1 VIGQTVTH
9 YRIIEKLG
17 GGGMGVV
24 YKAEDTRLGRQV
36 ALKFLPEAL
45 AHDGQALDRF
55 QREARAASALNHAHI
70 CTIYDIDEFEGRK
83 FIAME
88 LLEGQTLRERIAGK
102 PLKIEE
108 LLDLAIQIADALD
121 AAHGKGI
128 MHRDIKPANIFVTV
142 RGQAKILDF
151 GLAKLS
157 SEGHP
162 TAAAAAPTAVTAE
175 ELLTSP
181 GTTIGT
187 VAYMSPEQARGEEL
201 DARTDLFSFGVVLYE
216 MLTGRQAFPGSTC
229 AVIFN
234 AILTKTPVAPV
245 RFNPGCPVAL
255 EQILDKALEKDRRMR
270 CQSAK
275 DLLTDLLRLK
285 REMTSGPAVPVAPR
299 RTSRRL
305 VIALVGGLLLACA
318 ALVLW
323 YGMRPRAPIRIE
335 ALAVL
340 PLQNL
345 SRDPAQEYFADGMT
359 EALTTELAQIGTLRV
374 ISQRSLMQY
383 KGTQI
388 PLPDIARKLNVDAIV
403 EGAVLRDGE
412 RVRIDAKLFD
422 ARTDRSLWANSYIRD
437 LRDILS
443 LQREVAGAIAR
454 EIQIKLTPEDKA
466 RLASARRVDPEAFEL
481 YLKAQQYSSWTN
493 ESIEKGISLLE
504 QSVEKDPGFAP
515 SHAALAGGYVG
526 TLLSG
531 ARPRAEALPLAR
543 AAVLKAIEL
552 DPRLPA
558 ARATLG
564 VLKWSCD
571 WDFVGAENEI
581 RQAIDLDRNNVDAH
595 SSLAALLSLLGRSD
609 ESLAEVLR
617 IEQIDPNS
625 SATMQDSAWLHYRAG
640 RYADALGRF
649 KKANDLGGISATRL
663 AILASCYARMGLA
676 RDSLATAEQARR
688 LIPPGM
694 EQWPDVYLA
703 DPYCRAGKQDE
714 VSGWIRTWER
724 LSSQRFVEPFL
735 MAILI
740 APTGNRDKAF
750 DWLER
755 AYQARSP
762 GMPWLKVHPNL
773 ENLRTDPRFQDLVRR
788 VGFPQ

>member
-1 VIGQTVTH
+1 MIGQTVSH

-24 YKAEDTRLGRQV
+24 YKAEDTKLGRAV
-36 ALKFLPEAL
+36 ALKFLPEELSKDRHAL
-45 AHDGQALDRF
+45 ERF
-55 QREARAASALNHAHI
+55 QREARAASALNHPNI
-70 CTIYDIDEFEGRK
+70 CTIHDIDEHEGRN

-88 LLEGQTLRERIAGK
+88 FLEGQTLRERIAGK
-102 PLKIEE
+102 PLEIEE

-162 TAAAAAPTAVTAE
+162 TAAAAAPTAATAE

-187 VAYMSPEQARGEEL
+187 VAYMSPEQSLGQDL
-201 DARTDLFSFGVVLYE
+201 DVRTDLFSFGVVLYE
-216 MLTGRQAFPGSTC
+216 MATGQMAFTGATS
-229 AVIFN
+229 AAIFD
-234 AILTKTPVAPV
+234 AILHKAPVAPV

-270 CQSAK
+270 YQSAK

-299 RTSRRL
+299 RRSRRL

-323 YGMRPRAPIRIE
+323 YGMRPSAPIRIE

-345 SRDPAQEYFADGMT
+345 SRDQAQEFFADGMT

-437 LRDILS
+437 LREILS

-481 YLKAQQYSSWTN
+481 YLKGQQYSWTN
-493 ESIEKGISLLE
+493 RSIEESISLLE
-504 QSVEKDPGFAP
+504 RSVDKDPEFAP
-515 SHAALAGGYVG
+515 SRAALAGGYNSA
-526 TLLSG
+526 LRSG
-531 ARPRAEALPLAR
+531 SRPPAEALPLAR

-558 ARATLG
+558 ARVALG
-564 VLKWSCD
+564 DLKWSCD
-571 WDFVGAENEI
+571 WDFVAAENEF
-581 RQAIDLDRNNVDAH
+581 RQAIDLDRNNVGAH
-595 SSLAALLSLLGRSD
+595 GSLATCLLLVGRFGESRAEALRV
-609 ESLAEVLR
+609 EE
-617 IEQIDPNS
+617 IDPNS
-625 SATMQDSAWLHYRAG
+625 SQESAFLLYIAG

-649 KKANDLGGISATRL
+649 KKANDLGGTSATRL
-663 AILASCYARMGLA
+663 AMVASCYARMGLA
-676 RDSLATAEQARR
+676 RDSLATAE
-688 LIPPGM
+688 
-694 EQWPDVYLA
+694 
-703 DPYCRAGKQDE
+703 
-714 VSGWIRTWER
+714 
-724 LSSQRFVEPFL
+724 
-735 MAILI
+735 
-740 APTGNRDKAF
+740 
-750 DWLER
+750 
-755 AYQARSP
+755 
-762 GMPWLKVHPNL
+762 
-773 ENLRTDPRFQDLVRR
+773 
-788 VGFPQ
+788 